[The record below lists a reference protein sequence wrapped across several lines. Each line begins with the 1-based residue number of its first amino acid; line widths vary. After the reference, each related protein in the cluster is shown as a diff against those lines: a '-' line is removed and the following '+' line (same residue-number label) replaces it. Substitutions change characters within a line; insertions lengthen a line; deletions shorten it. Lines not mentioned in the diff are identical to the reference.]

1 MGIINQ
7 RYTVNSTKSK
17 TKVKMKFIVL
27 AALAVVAV
35 ARPQYEAPSYPDV
48 PPQYAHEYAV
58 QDEYAGVDFGANE
71 NREGYNTAGSYSCS
85 SLTVGSSASLTRCR
99 GMTGSWPTW
108 PMRVRLSTPPPPP
121 NHTHR
126 TLSILLN
133 YYLFIIVCVSSH
145 RVTQ

>member
-7 RYTVNSTKSK
+7 RYTVNSTISK

-71 NREGYNTAGSYSCS
+71 NREGYNTAGSYYVQ
-85 SLTVGSSASLTRCR
+85 LPG
-99 GMTGSWPTW
+99 G
-108 PMRVRLSTPPPPP
+108 RLQ
-121 NHTHR
+121 
-126 TLSILLN
+126 
-133 YYLFIIVCVSSH
+133 
-145 RVTQ
+145 RVTYTVQGDDGFVADVAYEGEAQYPAAPSKPYA